1 MYTLRVPLL
10 AIRRFTMYTL
20 RVPLIAIR
28 RFTMYYIT
36 TGGECKKNTAQ
47 IVTFSA
53 LCLKSPYSYVSPITC
68 ALTMFVV
75 P

>member
-1 MYTLRVPLL
+1 MRKFFLNYRSAIRRFTMYTLRVPLL

-36 TGGECKKNTAQ
+36 TGGECKKNTA
-47 IVTFSA
+47 
-53 LCLKSPYSYVSPITC
+53 
-68 ALTMFVV
+68 
-75 P
+75 